1 MKKTILFPKLSE
13 SITEG
18 IILKVHKK
26 VGDSVKKD
34 ELIAEIS
41 TDKIDNE
48 IHSEWNGVITAIFV
62 KKDDEIKVGAPLLEL
77 DLSEMA
83 LQTVDNQPFVAT
95 QNRSVSETMLHQA
108 FTEKENRGVS
118 ETALQMVN
126 KQSFAAKQTI
136 GVSEMALQSID
147 NQVFTEKQSAGKR
160 ITPLA
165 RTTARALNIDVST
178 IDTSAERILQKDI
191 LAKVRAMMEA
201 TPPILTGFKPKKLPD
216 FTKFGVVRNE
226 KMTHLNKAVAENMQ
240 ISWSTIPHAWITEKA
255 DMSKI
260 EALREQFKIKTA
272 TDTRRMTTTIFI
284 TKAVARVLRQP
295 EFALFNASLDIEN
308 QEIIFKQFINIGI
321 AVDTERGLYVPVI
334 RDCDRKGLQEISME
348 LTAVAT
354 RVRDKK
360 HSSDDLQGGTFT
372 ISNVGSIG
380 GTHLFPIVNAPEVA
394 ILGVTATQIE
404 AIWNPTKATFEP
416 RPILPLTIGFDH
428 RIINGAA
435 ATRFLVAVK
444 QLLEEPFLM
453 QMM

>member
-1 MKKTILFPKLSE
+1 
-13 SITEG
+13 
-18 IILKVHKK
+18 
-26 VGDSVKKD
+26 
-34 ELIAEIS
+34 
-41 TDKIDNE
+41 
-48 IHSEWNGVITAIFV
+48 
-62 KKDDEIKVGAPLLEL
+62 
-77 DLSEMA
+77 
-83 LQTVDNQPFVAT
+83 
-95 QNRSVSETMLHQA
+95 
-108 FTEKENRGVS
+108 
-118 ETALQMVN
+118 
-126 KQSFAAKQTI
+126 
-136 GVSEMALQSID
+136 
-147 NQVFTEKQSAGKR
+147 
-160 ITPLA
+160 
-165 RTTARALNIDVST
+165 
-178 IDTSAERILQKDI
+178 LQKDV
-191 LAKVRAMMEA
+191 LAKARAMMEA
-201 TPPILTGFKPKKLPD
+201 TQPILTGFKPKKLPD
-216 FTKFGVVRNE
+216 FTKFGLVRNE
-226 KMTHLNKAVAENMQ
+226 KMTQLNKAVAENMQ
-240 ISWSTIPHAWITEKA
+240 IAWSTIPHAWITEKA

-272 TDTRRMTTTIFI
+272 TDARRMTTTIFI

-360 HSSDDLQGGTFT
+360 HLSDDLQGGTFT
-372 ISNVGSIG
+372 ISNVGGIG

-394 ILGVTATQIE
+394 ILGVTATQME

-416 RPILPLTIGFDH
+416 RPMLPLTIGFDH